1 MPKMITGFKYLYL
14 VVFFTLLSGFFYPII
29 TKTSFDIVVIGVI
42 ILFIGLA
49 GAILL
54 YKSTISEKRRM
65 IFLIAGFALIS
76 TSLYFIFQII

>member
-54 YKSTISEKRRM
+54 YKSTTEKRRM